1 MQQCMELMHNRRLFV
16 AAAAG
21 TVACMSRRN
30 FLRVLGAT
38 ALTAACG
45 PSIRSV
51 ASRAGAQTQTSRRAV
66 RAVTFDL
73 FTIFD
78 PRAVEQRVNALLGNT
93 EGFAA
98 TWKSRLFEYSWL
110 RAASGQYV
118 DFERL
123 VQDSLR
129 YAATTHGV
137 ALEPQTQAQLARTFV
152 ELTPWPDSLAALH
165 ELKGRGLVL
174 APLANFTPHMIEAL
188 LSQAQLRELFDTLIS
203 TDFARTYK
211 PDPRAYALAES
222 RLGLQRHEIAFAAF
236 GGWDAA
242 GARWYGYPTYWV
254 NRLNVPA
261 EELRPADA
269 TGPDLTSL
277 ARWLQEVT

>member
-1 MQQCMELMHNRRLFV
+1 MSIVHRVSSAHSRP
-16 AAAAG
+16 
-21 TVACMSRRN
+21 MSRRN
-30 FLRVLGAT
+30 FLKVMGAT

-45 PSIRSV
+45 PSVRSI
-51 ASRAGAQTQTSRRAV
+51 ASRTGAQARTPRRGV
-66 RAVTFDL
+66 RAITFDL

-78 PRAVEQRVNALLGNT
+78 PRAVDQRVDALLGHT

-123 VQDSLR
+123 IEDSLR

-137 ALEPQTQAQLARTFV
+137 ALEPQTQMKLARSFI
-152 ELTPWPDSLAALH
+152 ELRPWPDSLEALR
-165 ELKGRGLVL
+165 ELRQAGLLL
-174 APLANFTPHMIEAL
+174 APLANFTPSMIEAL
-188 LSQAQLRELFDTLIS
+188 LAQAQLRELFDTVIS

-211 PDPRAYALAES
+211 PDPRAYELAEF
-222 RLGLQRHEIAFAAF
+222 RLGRKRHEIAFAAF

-242 GARWYGYPTYWV
+242 GARWYGYHTYWV

-261 EELRPADA
+261 EELCPADA
-269 TGPDLTSL
+269 TGPDLSSL
-277 ARWLQEVT
+277 VRWILS